1 MDAFSLSLA
10 YGTLNMKEKDQKTLA
25 LIVGIY
31 HFLMPLL
38 GMFVG
43 TIILKILPMN
53 PDWIVFIVLFFIGCQ
68 MIIESLKEQ
77 EQVKKMSKTEMI
89 LFGLAVSID
98 SFSVGIGI
106 KSMTNHYFLCACLF
120 SITSFLFTTL
130 GLHCGKKVHQ
140 ILGKISTMIGGIVL
154 IILGIIYLI

>member
-10 YGTLNMKEKDQKTLA
+10 YGTLNMKELDQKTLA

-31 HFLMPLL
+31 HFVMPLL
-38 GMFVG
+38 GMFIG
-43 TIILKILPMN
+43 TLILKVLMIR
-53 PDWIVFIVLFFIGCQ
+53 PDWIVFMVLFFIGCQ

-77 EQVKKMSKTEMI
+77 EQIKKMSKTEML

-106 KSMTNHYFLCACLF
+106 KSMTNHYFLCAVLF
-120 SITSFLFTTL
+120 SVTSFFFTAL

-140 ILGKISTMIGGIVL
+140 ILGKISTMIGGTILIV
-154 IILGIIYLI
+154 LGIIYLI